1 MDINQILTLT
11 VSLLT
16 IEIKDT
22 LESHY
27 KGYRYLKISF
37 ILIVALRIVIKST
50 ADVIKWLWSFNAL
63 INEHISCKFVFF

>member
-1 MDINQILTLT
+1 MDISQILTLT

-16 IEIKDT
+16 IEIKDI

-50 ADVIKWLWSFNAL
+50 ATSHL
-63 INEHISCKFVFF
+63 IH

>member
-1 MDINQILTLT
+1 MDISLILTLT

-27 KGYRYLKISF
+27 KGYRYLKVSF
-37 ILIVALRIVIKST
+37 ILIALRIVIKST
-50 ADVIKWLWSFNAL
+50 ATPHLM
-63 INEHISCKFVFF
+63 H